1 MKCSETLWNA
11 WKATCSLPVFLQ
23 NPRFIPVIAL
33 IAIQSRAIGAITLV
47 CGSSSSTKPL
57 KFDLENGLLTI
68 GRFPDQQ
75 GLFPVYVCT
84 VDLSFLASQ
93 ANDDDTTV
101 LLLIGDECK
110 LMLRLRS
117 PVATKFV

>member
-1 MKCSETLWNA
+1 VKCSGTLWNG
-11 WKATCSLPVFLQ
+11 WKATCSLPLFLQ
-23 NPRFIPVIAL
+23 IRRFIPVIA
-33 IAIQSRAIGAITLV
+33 AIKSRAVGAITHV
-47 CGSSSSTKPL
+47 CGSSSST
-57 KFDLENGLLTI
+57 KFDLENGLLTT

-84 VDLSFLASQ
+84 VELSFPASQ
-93 ANDDDTTV
+93 ANDDDTIV

-117 PVATKFV
+117 PVATKFA